1 LVNNDTSFD
10 DYYKVIKDN
19 ISKLFQEGYEDA
31 VPLDAIKKENLGSK
45 RFVARPYGTHLN
57 QLYGRL

>member
-31 VPLDAIKKENLGSK
+31 VPLDAINFNMRVWIALARIVFTIKKLK
-45 RFVARPYGTHLN
+45 
-57 QLYGRL
+57 